1 MQLRTVNAT
10 PSDAPRTVQRR
21 PRRFGTIRWALL
33 GWTIAFAVWWGPT
46 VCSWWRDYRD
56 IVTWQ
61 ETGGPPYPRQGSSFV
76 QDLPFKV
83 AVAVGI
89 LGLGYAII
97 AALAAVR
104 AVARRHAD
112 LVLGPVRE

>member
-1 MQLRTVNAT
+1 MLCLRTHRGSLHRL
-10 PSDAPRTVQRR
+10 PF
-21 PRRFGTIRWALL
+21 RFGLIRWALL

-46 VCSWWRDYRD
+46 ACSWWRDHRD

-61 ETGGPPYPRQGSSFV
+61 ETGDPPYPSRGTAFL

-83 AVAVGI
+83 AVAAGI

-97 AALAAVR
+97 AALASIR

>member
-1 MQLRTVNAT
+1 MLRH
-10 PSDAPRTVQRR
+10 RTHRGPWKR
-21 PRRFGTIRWALL
+21 LSIRFGPISWALL

-46 VCSWWRDYRD
+46 AWCWWRDYRD
-56 IVTWQ
+56 IVNWQ
-61 ETGGPPYPRQGSSFV
+61 ATGGPPYPSRGTSFL
-76 QDLPFKV
+76 QDIPFKV
-83 AVAVGI
+83 ALALGI

-97 AALAAVR
+97 AALAANR